1 MGRPSRVAPILSMDE
16 QEKQA
21 MVSALRLLT
30 ATPKSKKHLKEK
42 LLRKGFPENI
52 VENVFGKLEKQG
64 LLNEKKYAS
73 AVFETFAHYKPSG
86 RKKIAFEMQKRG
98 ITQGLIAGA
107 LRNYSP
113 EEEHEKAVELA
124 KNKTLRWQAMDPM
137 KRRKKLYDFL
147 VRRGFDFT
155 VARDAVQKIQSE
167 TSL

>member
-21 MVSALRLLT
+21 MVSALRLLA

-52 VENVFGKLEKQG
+52 VENVFGQLEKQG

-98 ITQGLIAGA
+98 IAKGLIAGA
-107 LRNYSP
+107 LRTYSP

-124 KNKTLRWQAMDPM
+124 KNKALRWQAMDPM